1 MRKSWLFPGDN
12 DEPYVSQRAGAYQ
25 PQSEKR
31 RRWTKRLVILGL
43 ILCVLYPFVE
53 PYTLRTTQTAI
64 TCEDL
69 PASIGQLRIVYV
81 SDIHY
86 GSQMFSDARLSS
98 LINRINALNADIVLL
113 GGDYA
118 RDKWSA
124 AAFFENLPRRISSNY
139 GVYAVVGECDRSPLE
154 KGEEPS
160 TLRNKMSKAGV
171 TLLCNE
177 VTALRIGTSDIY
189 IAGIDDV
196 STEMD
201 DAKSV
206 AAQVNSKDFV
216 IFLAHNPSVISS
228 SLLLT
233 DRNGRGNW
241 FDLGL
246 FGHTH
251 GGQIPFFGRSVQLQR
266 CTVALRERSFAGEPF
281 VAADFARCRHNGT
294 SGAVILP
301 AGNSLDYRAVG
312 NVKDFASARDF
323 VP

>member
-31 RRWTKRLVILGL
+31 RRWTKRLVILAL

-81 SDIHY
+81 S
-86 GSQMFSDARLSS
+86 
-98 LINRINALNADIVLL
+98 DIVLL

-177 VTALRIGTSDIY
+177 VATLRIGTSDIY

-251 GGQIPFFGRSVQLQR
+251 GGQIPFLEEAFNFNGVPSRYESGLLLENRSWLLISRGV
-266 CTVALRERSFAGEPF
+266 
-281 VAADFARCRHNGT
+281 GT
-294 SGAVILP
+294 TGLP
-301 AGNSLDYRAVG
+301 ARLFCQPEIHLITVQSGT
-312 NVKDFASARDF
+312 
-323 VP
+323 